1 MNQPSSRRSVLHALL
16 SALTR
21 KAPEQT
27 QEHVQ
32 PPRRPAPDDHD
43 AWRAYWKEQG
53 QPWRTE
59 PEIDLKRQEELS
71 KHRAIVPDVEKGI
84 YPFKGMRLSRADVE
98 WLLATHES
106 GRGPVDWSDESQ
118 GSRNG
123 LDLRGTDMRHIDLQ
137 QLPLTRLRCGLTHDE
152 QLWATEAQCAM
163 ARAHMENVF
172 LNGAQLQGANLHNV
186 LLAKS
191 QLVGCQLECADLS
204 FADLQEANLMQG
216 QFKQAHLKGARLQE
230 ASLYKAQLEETKLYE
245 AKLNGANL
253 GDVKLSTQ
261 SQMGPLLADAQW
273 TEVNLARVDWSQG
286 KILGDEQLARQRKIN
301 GTSKTKVQRLS
312 EYESAVRANR
322 QFTVA
327 LQTQG
332 LNEYA
337 SHFAYRA
344 QVLQRRVFW
353 FQMLQSEAKLR
364 QRGRALG
371 AWLFSWFLFL
381 LAGYGYKPGR
391 SFLAYLLM
399 IGTFMAFYLLLNPH
413 LAWYEAI
420 VVSMTAFHGRGFSPS
435 TFSPGDP
442 LSIASAVEAF
452 VGLIIEVTFIATLTR
467 RFFGQ

>member
-1 MNQPSSRRSVLHALL
+1 
-16 SALTR
+16 
-21 KAPEQT
+21 
-27 QEHVQ
+27 
-32 PPRRPAPDDHD
+32 
-43 AWRAYWKEQG
+43 
-53 QPWRTE
+53 
-59 PEIDLKRQEELS
+59 
-71 KHRAIVPDVEKGI
+71 
-84 YPFKGMRLSRADVE
+84 
-98 WLLATHES
+98 
-106 GRGPVDWSDESQ
+106 
-118 GSRNG
+118 
-123 LDLRGTDMRHIDLQ
+123 
-137 QLPLTRLRCGLTHDE
+137 
-152 QLWATEAQCAM
+152 
-163 ARAHMENVF
+163 MENVF

-191 QLVGCQLECADLS
+191 QLVECQLECADLS

-230 ASLYKAQLEETKLYE
+230 ASLYKAQLEETTLYE

-261 SQMGPLLADAQW
+261 NQMGPLLADAQW

-322 QFTVA
+322 QLTVA
-327 LQTQG
+327 LQAQG

-344 QVLQRRVFW
+344 QVLQRRAFW

-391 SFLAYLLM
+391 SFLAYLLV
-399 IGTFMAFYLLLNPH
+399 IGTFMALYLLLDPH
-413 LAWYEAI
+413 LSWYEAI

-442 LSIASAVEAF
+442 LSIASAVEAL
-452 VGLIIEVTFIATLTR
+452 VGLIIEVTFIATLTQ
-467 RFFGQ
+467 RFFSR